1 MRDGYD
7 YESYDKILDEWRS
20 IDPGYW
26 HTIAYFPFPEVDQ
39 MTKSRE
45 DYLVDALLLEFG
57 DDAESR
63 ERWAEATPKFIA
75 EYLRSA
81 YGMGWR
87 KGSTFPGAVRAAF
100 GDGGLPA
107 VLRNHN
113 GDNTEQ
119 F

>member
-1 MRDGYD
+1 MNPKHY
-7 YESYDKILDEWRS
+7 
-20 IDPGYW
+20 
-26 HTIAYFPFPEVDQ
+26 
-39 MTKSRE
+39 
-45 DYLVDALLLEFG
+45 VDALLLEFG

-81 YGMGWR
+81 HGMGWR

-107 VLRNHN
+107 VLRNH
-113 GDNTEQ
+113 EREES
-119 F
+119 